1 MRQTKVLRNF
11 TLSSS
16 LDGLGVLII
25 LKDQG
30 LMYDHDEV
38 LNANRNH
45 YQSLKCWSTYGS
57 YTKSLGV
64 PENCMKF
71 IKRF

>member
-1 MRQTKVLRNF
+1 MSKKKVLRNF
-11 TLSSS
+11 TLSKS
-16 LDGLGVLII
+16 LDGLGVQII

-38 LNANRNH
+38 LNANRYH

-57 YTKSLGV
+57 YTKSMGV
-64 PENCMKF
+64 PENCEKF
-71 IKRF
+71 IKRI